1 MIRSVGGTA
10 DVAEHRVLYGCM
22 GLGGTWDSQPYGRAE
37 IAEAEAAISAAL
49 DSGFTTFDHAD
60 IYRHGKAEAVFG
72 EILARSP
79 ELRQRII
86 LQTKCGIRLP
96 EGDRAGLYDLR
107 GDTIVRRVEES
118 LRRLRTDVID
128 VLLLH
133 RPDPL
138 ADPEDIARA
147 LSTVHGQGLV
157 RSFGVSNMSA
167 EQIALLQSY
176 LDQPLVANQLEMSL
190 YRRDWLEA
198 GVVLNTPEAAANGFP
213 FGTIEHCRTNGIRLQ
228 AWGALAQGRYTGRA
242 QTATEQATAGLVASL
257 AAAKNTTSETI
268 LLWWLHRHPAHISPV
283 IGSARP
289 ERIRACRDAVRRDP
303 SLTHEEWYEL
313 WITARG
319 ASLP

>member
-1 MIRSVGGTA
+1 MIGVVPGPA
-10 DVAEHRVLYGCM
+10 DLVEDRLLYVCM
-22 GLGGTWDSQPYGRAE
+22 GLGGTWDSQRYGAAE
-37 IAEAEAAISAAL
+37 IAEAEAAIGAAL
-49 DSGFTTFDHAD
+49 ETGFTTFDHAD

-79 ELRQRII
+79 QLRRRIV
-86 LQTKCGIRLP
+86 LQTKCGIRLA
-96 EGDRAGLYDLR
+96 EGERPGVYDLR
-107 GDTIVRRVEES
+107 GETIVRRVEES

-147 LSTVHGQGLV
+147 FSTLHGQGLV
-157 RSFGVSNMSA
+157 RSFGVSNMAA
-167 EQIALLQSY
+167 EQIVLLQSC

-213 FGTIEHCRTNGIRLQ
+213 FGTIEHCRAHGISLQ
-228 AWGALAQGRYTGRA
+228 AWGALAQGRYTGQE
-242 QTATEQATAGLVASL
+242 QTATERATAGLVASL
-257 AAAKNTTSETI
+257 AAAKNTTPETI
-268 LLWWLHRHPAHISPV
+268 LLWWLQRHPARISPV

-303 SLTHEEWYEL
+303 CLTHEEWYEL

-319 ASLP
+319 APLP

>member
-1 MIRSVGGTA
+1 MRSSPARPSCVSA
-10 DVAEHRVLYGCM
+10 SSFR
-22 GLGGTWDSQPYGRAE
+22 R
-37 IAEAEAAISAAL
+37 SAA
-49 DSGFTTFDHAD
+49 FD
-60 IYRHGKAEAVFG
+60 F
-72 EILARSP
+72 
-79 ELRQRII
+79 LRATGQ
-86 LQTKCGIRLP
+86 G
-96 EGDRAGLYDLR
+96 YDLR
-107 GDTIVRRVEES
+107 GETIIRRVEES

-133 RPDPL
+133 RPHPL

-147 LSTVHGQGLV
+147 FSTLHGQGLV
-157 RSFGVSNMSA
+157 RSFGVSNMGA
-167 EQIALLQSY
+167 EQIVLLQAY

-213 FGTIEHCRTNGIRLQ
+213 SGTIEHCRANRIRLQ
-228 AWGALAQGRYTGRA
+228 AWGALAQGRYTGRE
-242 QTATEQATAGLVASL
+242 QTATEQATARLVASL
-257 AAAKNTTSETI
+257 AAAKNTTPETI
-268 LLWWLHRHPAHISPV
+268 LLWWLRRHPARISPV

-303 SLTHEEWYEL
+303 CLTHEEWYDL